1 MVRHRVRAEAVLVV
15 VSGILP
21 QIPFVPIL
29 AVLVLDVEALVRQV
43 GVLWDV
49 DLDVTASFKL
59 KRLTVLNLEH
69 ELLDERGDVVVR
81 AHFAPELFDPED
93 LLRDADLHVFFDLD
107 LARKP
112 PVLFGFFAIDV
123 TRLRREQITAPF
135 EDLTLAHGAGAAAA
149 AGGGEKDLG
158 VGHRRQEVGPGRD
171 GDRAAG
177 VTVDLDAHLALRNE
191 ALFGG
196 DQTTDDDEHDRGKG
210 NDCDQNFHHVVL
222 SRVGCRR
229 RS

>member
-1 MVRHRVRAEAVLVV
+1 MRCPGHIILARRRRRNPNVEHHDLTLGGWFAIEYAEAVLVV
-15 VSGILP
+15 VSGVLP

-69 ELLDERGDVVVR
+69 ELLDEGGDVVVR

-112 PVLFGFFAIDV
+112 PVLFGFFAVDM
-123 TRLRREQITAPF
+123 TRLRREQITAPS
-135 EDLTLAHGAGAAAA
+135 
-149 AGGGEKDLG
+149 KI
-158 VGHRRQEVGPGRD
+158 
-171 GDRAAG
+171 
-177 VTVDLDAHLALRNE
+177 
-191 ALFGG
+191 
-196 DQTTDDDEHDRGKG
+196 
-210 NDCDQNFHHVVL
+210 
-222 SRVGCRR
+222 
-229 RS
+229 